1 MATRL
6 ERPGPYAEF
15 PNGYCQAAGGVI
27 SSGHVRPT
35 STAYWARSMLIDP
48 SRGAEDRGRAF
59 AALVTL
65 IDGQITERCPVP
77 GLIDDARG
85 TWDWSVGNTGGTGAA
100 PNMEDFVGTAF
111 MQIFR
116 HDSVGDHSD
125 WPAGLLERLRQ
136 CTVKAVQCSHKRRVR
151 VSYTNPLAM
160 SIECSALAGEAFGI
174 PGFVEFARERLEEWI
189 AFTERAGTFEE
200 FNSSCYG
207 GVTMPHVATLAEH
220 VKDADI
226 REKALYM
233 ERKYFDHVCDFY
245 HHPTREVCMPRS
257 RAYRDRFA
265 GTQVLDYLSVILARR
280 RPGVFPAP
288 TMSPALQAIQYSHA
302 TDGQIGRLLEAFT
315 EPRETR
321 VFAEWIGC
329 DHVGRVGQE
338 PPPAVGEP
346 TRRRQ
351 LAAWRAAE
359 FCIGSVNEID
369 SWEQRR
375 SVGGYVRTPAGS
387 AMIAWKPLI
396 SVEGAFIDE
405 QKRRWPT
412 LMYFNLCSGQRGGT
426 VLAGMTGIP
435 IDGEWLSGSHWRE
448 KVAGLVEGVSVDL
461 GFDIDGIDEG
471 AEMPDIVTGQPWR
484 RDIGDCIVSLLF
496 MGGRI
501 GETQAEP
508 VVRQADGS
516 WRISL
521 LRKDNFTLDW
531 SDPPEVG
538 LAFVLDISPAGG
550 APDIGEVSWNVSGT
564 KLQCAATVGGRRLTL
579 RYDPPG
585 ISDLTRQACFF
596 DVTGA

>member
-6 ERPGPYAEF
+6 EEPGPYTEF
-15 PNGYCQAAGGVI
+15 PDGYCQAAGGVI

-35 STAYWARSMLIDP
+35 ATAHWARDVLIDA
-48 SRGAEDRGRAF
+48 SRGAADRGRAF

-65 IDGQITERCPVP
+65 IEGQITERCPVP
-77 GLIDDARG
+77 GLVEDARG
-85 TWDWSVGNTGGTGAA
+85 TWGWSVGNTGGTGPA

-116 HDSVGDHSD
+116 HDSLRDHSD
-125 WPAGLLERLRQ
+125 WPEGLLEQLRQ
-136 CTVKAVQCSHKRRVR
+136 SIIKAMQCSHNRRVR

-174 PGFVEFARERLEEWI
+174 PEFVEFARERLAEWI

-220 VKDADI
+220 VEDADI

-233 ERKYFDHVCDFY
+233 ERKYFDHICDFY
-245 HHPTREVCMPRS
+245 HHPTREACMPRS
-257 RAYRDRFA
+257 RAYHDRFA
-265 GTQVLDYLSVILARR
+265 GTYVVNYLSVILARR
-280 RPGVFPAP
+280 RPGAFGAP
-288 TMSPALQAIQYSHA
+288 TRLPALQEIQYSHA
-302 TDGQIGRLLEAFT
+302 TDEQIDRLLETFA

-329 DHVGRVGQE
+329 DHVGRLGQA
-338 PPPAVGEP
+338 PPPAAGEP

-351 LAAWRAAE
+351 LVAWRTGE

-369 SWEQRR
+369 SWEQRQ
-375 SVGGYVRTPAGS
+375 SVGGYIRTPDGS
-387 AMIAWKPLI
+387 AMVAWKPLI
-396 SVEGAFIDE
+396 SVEGTFIDE

-412 LMYFNLCSGQRGGT
+412 LMYFNLCSGQRGGA
-426 VLAGMTGIP
+426 VLAGMSPIP
-435 IDGEWLSGSHWRE
+435 IDGPWLAGSHWRE
-448 KVAGLVEGVSVDL
+448 KVAGVVEGVSVDL
-461 GFDIDGIDEG
+461 GFDIDGIDPG
-471 AEMPDIVTGQPWR
+471 TEMPQVVMGRPWR
-484 RDIGDCIVSLLF
+484 LDVGNCTVSLLV
-496 MGGRI
+496 MGGHV

-508 VVRQADGS
+508 VVRRSDGS
-516 WRISL
+516 WRVSL
-521 LRKDNFTLDW
+521 LRKEDFTLDW

-538 LAFVLDISPAGG
+538 LAFVLDISSAGE
-550 APDIGEVSWNVSGT
+550 APEIGEASWSVSGT
-564 KLQCAATVGGRRLTL
+564 KLDCAATVGGKRLTL

-585 ISDLTRQACFF
+585 IAELTRRACFF
-596 DVTGA
+596 DVTDA